1 MGTERDEPVDHPLL
15 VELLAEGAE
24 KGRVHLTGKRRGS
37 AEDAQKIFKGTERI
51 PHSQPWQ
58 VGLFEGTQLR
68 CGGVL
73 IDRRWIL
80 TAAHCSGSRYWLSL
94 GEHSLSQLDWTEKI
108 RHSGLSV
115 THPGYQAALQNHDND
130 LRLLQLGFPVLL
142 TRSIQPLPLP
152 ATCAVAGTKCRISG
166 WGTTNHPGN
175 QLSDRLQCLNLS
187 NVSNATCRAAFP
199 GRITDNMVCA
209 GGIAGEDACQGDSGG
224 PLVCGGVLQGL
235 VPWGSVEPCGQEGI
249 PGVYTSICKYVDWI
263 RMVMRNN

>member
-1 MGTERDEPVDHPLL
+1 MVSSIFFLL
-15 VELLAEGAE
+15 CFIGEFP
-24 KGRVHLTGKRRGS
+24 RS
-37 AEDAQKIFKGTERI
+37 PAQKIFKGTECI

-94 GEHSLSQLDWTEKI
+94 GEHSRSQLDWTEKI

-130 LRLLQLGFPVLL
+130 LRLLQLGIPVLL

-166 WGTTNHPGN
+166 WGTNNHPGN

-187 NVSNATCRAAFP
+187 IVSNATCRAAFP

-224 PLVCGGVLQGL
+224 PLVCRGVLQGL
-235 VPWGSVEPCGQEGI
+235 VSWGSVEPCGQEGI
-249 PGVYTSICKYVDWI
+249 PGVYTNICKYVDWI

>member
-1 MGTERDEPVDHPLL
+1 M
-15 VELLAEGAE
+15 
-24 KGRVHLTGKRRGS
+24 
-37 AEDAQKIFKGTERI
+37 
-51 PHSQPWQ
+51 
-58 VGLFEGTQLR
+58 
-68 CGGVL
+68 
-73 IDRRWIL
+73 
-80 TAAHCSGSRYWLSL
+80 SL

-152 ATCAVAGTKCRISG
+152 ATCAVAGTKCRISS
-166 WGTTNHPGN
+166 WGTTNHPGSKGVPGSGVRIGKSLRYRVRD

-187 NVSNATCRAAFP
+187 IISNATCRAAFP

-235 VPWGSVEPCGQEGI
+235 VSWGSLEPCGQEGI
-249 PGVYTSICKYVDWI
+249 PGVYTNICKYVDWI